1 MLIAAGSSSINRPLS
16 SCCRCSSFWIRSNYL
31 GSVWVVSDR
40 PFWIWPLFKSI
51 SARRVRTDT
60 DLQYIDFYT
69 VNILQNHWV
78 GPLTWQLY
86 RNKLLR
92 FTAEYMMRQQTTLN
106 TVKQHSVTTQLSS
119 DSLDKSHC
127 IYILVAV
134 FVLECVNCVSAN
146 NPQDD
151 NSIHNGVLVTHL
163 VQMDA

>member
-1 MLIAAGSSSINRPLS
+1 MDRWVRSVLMQSGWSFWKIETTFYFFYFNDLTSICSTVMLIAACSSSINRPLS

-78 GPLTWQLY
+78 GRLTWQLY

-106 TVKQHSVTTQLSS
+106 TVKQHSVTTQWL
-119 DSLDKSHC
+119 
-127 IYILVAV
+127 IR
-134 FVLECVNCVSAN
+134 
-146 NPQDD
+146 
-151 NSIHNGVLVTHL
+151 
-163 VQMDA
+163 

>member
-1 MLIAAGSSSINRPLS
+1 
-16 SCCRCSSFWIRSNYL
+16 
-31 GSVWVVSDR
+31 
-40 PFWIWPLFKSI
+40 
-51 SARRVRTDT
+51 
-60 DLQYIDFYT
+60 
-69 VNILQNHWV
+69 
-78 GPLTWQLY
+78 
-86 RNKLLR
+86 
-92 FTAEYMMRQQTTLN
+92 MRQQTTLN